1 MQKIYIKDNDFGLI
15 YSCKEKYYFQNGGRE
30 FLREFLLDNNNL
42 SKKDLI
48 TAIESFNNK

>member
-15 YSCKEKYYFQNGGRE
+15 YSCKEKYYFQNGC
-30 FLREFLLDNNNL
+30 REFLLDNNNL